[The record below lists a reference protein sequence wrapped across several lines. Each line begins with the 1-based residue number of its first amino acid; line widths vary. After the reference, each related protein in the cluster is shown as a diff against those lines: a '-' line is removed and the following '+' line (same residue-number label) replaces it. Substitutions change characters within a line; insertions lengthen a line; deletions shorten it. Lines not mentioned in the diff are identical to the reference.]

1 MRMSVGRIPQ
11 RAAVTPINGYPAG
24 NVDTVPECKR
34 MKSTHKMWTVLLL
47 AVLFLLAGITAS
59 MKIYKHIASSYSEQR
74 HTLFVI
80 GLSEDFLSALKDA
93 ETGERGYVITG
104 NEAFLQPYVAV
115 RDNMQDRLQRLQQLV
130 QTDGSKASIQ

>member
-1 MRMSVGRIPQ
+1 
-11 RAAVTPINGYPAG
+11 
-24 NVDTVPECKR
+24 
-34 MKSTHKMWTVLLL
+34 MWTVLLL
-47 AVLFLLAGITAS
+47 AVLFLLAGIAAS

-130 QTDGSKASIQ
+130 QTDGSKASIQELSHLLNTKMAQMAQVIALKRTHNDAEALKLVNRG